1 MAQNENGITTVNP
14 NRNREN
20 KLEKKEHEWKNNLH
34 GQNMRGLGWFRGF
47 GMPYGL
53 ALGPTD

>member
-1 MAQNENGITTVNP
+1 LRG
-14 NRNREN
+14 
-20 KLEKKEHEWKNNLH
+20 KEKRSKVTDLQS

-47 GMPYGL
+47 GMLYGS

>member
-1 MAQNENGITTVNP
+1 MTDFA
-14 NRNREN
+14 
-20 KLEKKEHEWKNNLH
+20 KWAEHE
-34 GQNMRGLGWFRGF
+34 RVRGF